1 MYSILHF
8 FAILLIRR
16 GREWYHDLRAG
27 KRMKEMKNLFLPDA
41 SVQGGKVVIEGDAFH
56 YLKHVRR
63 VRSGEKLHAVV
74 GRSRYELIVSAVER
88 TRIVCSIQTQRG
100 IKADGGVPIRVYQG
114 LLKQRKMDTVAA
126 KLAELGVEELIPVL
140 TERTI
145 PPGSG
150 EGRVERWRKLAREGA
165 KVAGTEKPMSVLEP
179 RPLQQVLK
187 GLNKAINGVII
198 LFCTEHATVHLRTY
212 LESLSTDGVGG
223 FNLFFGP
230 EGGFTEQEAAL
241 VAKLE
246 GVCVTMGPLVLRS
259 ETAAIVG
266 TGFVRLFHTP

>member
-8 FAILLIRR
+8 FAILLIHR
-16 GREWYHDLRAG
+16 GREWYHDLRHG
-27 KRMKEMKNLFLPDA
+27 KRKKEMKNLFLPDT
-41 SVQGGKVVIEGDAFH
+41 SVQGGKVIIEGDAFH
-56 YLKHVRR
+56 HLKHVRR
-63 VRSGEKLHAVV
+63 VRGGEALHAVV
-74 GRSRYELIVSAVER
+74 GRCRYDLTVSAVER
-88 TRIVCSIQTQRG
+88 TRIVCSIEAKRG
-100 IKADGGVPIRVYQG
+100 VKADSGVPIRVYQG
-114 LLKQRKMDTVAA
+114 LLKQRKMDTVAV
-126 KLAELGVEELIPVL
+126 KLAELGVAELIPVL
-140 TERTI
+140 TERTV

-150 EGRVERWRKLAREGA
+150 AGRVERWRKLAREGA
-165 KVAGTEKPMSVLEP
+165 KVAGTETPMSVLEP

-187 GLNKAINGVII
+187 SLNKGINGVII

-212 LESLSTDGVGG
+212 LESLTTDGIGD

-241 VAKLE
+241 VAELK